1 MTLHNRWLP
10 HPVLSVL
17 LLLVWLLLFNTVS
30 VGHILLGSFFA
41 LGLPLLNRQ
50 FWPEAPKVGHWLR
63 LVQFVVTVLFD
74 IVIANLAV
82 ARLVLGSNSRLHPAV
97 VRVPM
102 DLDNSFAVTLLAST
116 VSLTPGTVSAEISE
130 DCRTLE
136 VHCLDLEDAEG
147 LVRTIKERYEAP
159 LKEIFSC

>member
-1 MTLHNRWLP
+1 MTIRNRWLP
-10 HPVLSVL
+10 HPVLSGV
-17 LLLVWLLLFNTVS
+17 LLLVWLLLFNTLS
-30 VGHILLGSFFA
+30 AGHIVLGSFFA

-50 FWPEAPKVGHWLR
+50 FWPEAPKVSHWPR
-63 LVQFVVTVLFD
+63 LGQFVVTVLAD
-74 IVIANLAV
+74 IVIANIAV
-82 ARLVLGSNSRLHPAV
+82 SRLVLGSNRHLHPAV

-102 DLDNSFAVTLLAST
+102 ELENPFAVTLLAST

-130 DCRTLE
+130 DCHTLE
-136 VHCLDLEDAEG
+136 VHCLDLRDAEG